1 MYFISR
7 RVPLSLFR
15 CVGPF
20 FFLRSVVSGG
30 GNRREISVYGR
41 HRRALIFAFRM
52 YFFFFDF
59 SILKINWQFK
69 EFKSIKLL
77 KCHLNLF
84 AYSEFFKFY
93 YSFFHFFRLSRLF
106 KLSRYFRPFKLS
118 YSSIFLDF
126 SVFRFFK
133 LPTFFRVLREIKWN
147 GKIDDL
153 LLMKFFKINSLN
165 DFNFLNYLHSLNILN
180 S

>member
-1 MYFISR
+1 MTTLRVFYFEARSALAISVCR
-7 RVPLSLFR
+7 S
-15 CVGPF
+15 F
-20 FFLRSVVSGG
+20 FFPTFRRFWGRKSARDFRLRSTQTC
-30 GNRREISVYGR
+30 
-41 HRRALIFAFRM
+41 ADFCFQD
-52 YFFFFDF
+52 FFFDF
-59 SILKINWQFK
+59 TILKINWQFK

-77 KCHLNLF
+77 KCLLNLF

-133 LPTFFRVLREIKWN
+133 LPTFFKL
-147 GKIDDL
+147 
-153 LLMKFFKINSLN
+153 FS
-165 DFNFLNYLHSLNILN
+165 NFECLEKLSGMEK
-180 S
+180 